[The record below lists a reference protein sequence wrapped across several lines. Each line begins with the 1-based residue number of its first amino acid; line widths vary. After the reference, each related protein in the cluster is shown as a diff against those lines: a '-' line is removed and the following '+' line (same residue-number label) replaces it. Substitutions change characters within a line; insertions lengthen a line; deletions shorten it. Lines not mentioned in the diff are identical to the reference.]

1 MSVQTFKTDVTELM
15 QTMPLTMTDDAIQYL
30 RAQIKKQGHGA
41 GLRIKIKTTGCSGKA
56 YEPELIDNAQSHE
69 LSFKIADD
77 LYLFV
82 NPEDF
87 LLYLKG
93 LTIDYVKQ
101 GLNSGFK
108 YINPNEK
115 GSCGCGESFT
125 I

>member
-108 YINPNEK
+108 YINPKEK
-115 GSCGCGESFT
+115 GGWGAGEGFT
-125 I
+125 F